1 MLLIILIGFVSIL
14 FGFSVMF
21 KWIPK
26 DKMILSNTQAHVLDG
41 LVYLLLFLLTFSIF
55 LWVGWNTRV
64 VNFQVF
70 RIVFSIG
77 LIVLLLL
84 YPINRIFANYQNKVN
99 FKTLSSCIT
108 YLVMA
113 IGVIPFLN
121 IALFQSINPIL
132 GFERKVIFKSSDL
145 VLEKEEDVIKSGG
158 QNTYV
163 IYRKSILG
171 DVLVDDFMGYSQ
183 EYENQEYW
191 LRIREELSSK
201 SQSEE

>member
-14 FGFSVMF
+14 LGFGVMF

-26 DKMILSNTQAHVLDG
+26 DKMTLSNTQAHVLDAF
-41 LVYLLLFLLTFSIF
+41 VYLSLFLLTFSII

-64 VNFQVF
+64 INFQVF
-70 RIVFSIG
+70 RIIFSIG
-77 LIVLLLL
+77 LLVSLLL
-84 YPINRIFANYQNKVN
+84 YPINRIFKNYQNKVN
-99 FKTLSSCIT
+99 FKTLSSCFT

-132 GFERKVIFKSSDL
+132 GFEREVIFKSGDL
-145 VLEKEEDVIKSGG
+145 IMEKEEDVIKSGG

-163 IYRKSILG
+163 IYRKSTLG
-171 DVLVDDFMGYSQ
+171 DVLIDDFMGYSR

-191 LRIREELSSK
+191 LRMSEELNSK
-201 SQSEE
+201 NQSEE